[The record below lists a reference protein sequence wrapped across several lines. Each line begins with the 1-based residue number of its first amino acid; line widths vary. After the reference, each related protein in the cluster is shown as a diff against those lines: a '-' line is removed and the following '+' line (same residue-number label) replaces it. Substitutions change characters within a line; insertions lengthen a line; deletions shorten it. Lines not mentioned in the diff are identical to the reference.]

1 MKGGEYM
8 NKFKDITGQK
18 FGKLTALYR
27 LNNHKKCK
35 YYGSYWLCVCEC
47 GNLTEVYLGSL
58 TRGNSTSCGCSIKK
72 HGKSNNPL
80 YRNWLGMKT
89 RCCNKTDEHYE
100 DYGERGIKVCNE
112 WLHDFQAFY
121 DWSMSNGYKEG
132 LTIDRIDVNGDY
144 EPNNCRWASRKTQA
158 RNRRSNRTFTINGE
172 TRCLSEWCEILN
184 LNYNTVL
191 TRINKLKWSISKALE
206 VK

>member
-1 MKGGEYM
+1 MVKY
-8 NKFKDITGQK
+8 KDISGQK

-27 LNNHKKCK
+27 LNNYNKNKKH
-35 YYGSYWLCVCEC
+35 YGSYWLCVCDC

-58 TRGNSTSCGCSIKK
+58 TRGNTNSCGCIVKK

-80 YRNWLGMKT
+80 YRNWLCMKT
-89 RCCNKTDEHYE
+89 RCYNKTDEHYKN
-100 DYGERGIKVCNE
+100 YGGRGITMCDE
-112 WLHDFQAFY
+112 WFNDFQAFY
-121 DWSMSNGYKEG
+121 NWSINNGYKCG
-132 LTIDRIDVNGDY
+132 LTLDRADVNGNY
-144 EPNNCRWASRKTQA
+144 EPSNCRWVSRKMQA

-172 TRCLSEWCEILN
+172 TRCLSEWCEVLH

-191 TRINKLKWSISKALE
+191 TRINKLKWDVYKALE